1 MTSEKKQKE
10 ESKSPQK
17 NEIEIENE
25 DLLNVFFD
33 NTGSQFESQFYLS
46 RKKMLSAEN
55 GQNELS
61 DLLKS
66 KLKALDMMLLLLTN
80 NKNILKE
87 SDLSCCET
95 LNNLLSISK
104 KDKTYGE
111 QIYSKIKTL
120 IIYFIKNKILLEEK
134 SVDENKILIKFLLT
148 LLNIKFDNG
157 YFKQI
162 LDLISDQKDLFDIFI
177 HELFNKLFK
186 GRNITIKI
194 KEMKYIIKSILIND
208 KISKNLNYFD
218 VMELILNYAK
228 EKQNGGCR
236 TSFQLNQVVYLLQY
250 MVEIVTINEIKK
262 NLTNKDENK
271 KRLLKIVEIFFNSVN
286 DLINKDDYDFDKN
299 NINKKNLAIKNENI
313 KRKKIFFGEMLNILN
328 KLKKHFDVFS
338 DKEFSS
344 KLEQINNLYK
354 NTINTKYV
362 IIIQDNTNNNSNNN
376 KKNKTEDKKNLINE
390 EKIEMDKNEEK
401 NDNDFNDNE
410 EEKEE
415 EEKDENEDEDDNNN
429 EINEQIKEEKENDEE
444 ERIELDEEPDNKKD
458 EIKDKK
464 IKKDKPKKEKKDKK
478 DKKEKNKHDKEEKN
492 MIEMKNKKTKRKESK
507 NKDDNKKENK
517 NKKKKNK

>member
-10 ESKSPQK
+10 VSKSPQK

-33 NTGSQFESQFYLS
+33 NSGSQFESQFYLS
-46 RKKMLSAEN
+46 RKKMLNAEN

-66 KLKALDMMLLLLTN
+66 KLKALDMMLLLITN

-111 QIYSKIKTL
+111 HIYSKIKT
-120 IIYFIKNKILLEEK
+120 IVIYFIKNKILLKENNI
-134 SVDENKILIKFLLT
+134 DENKILIKFILT

-162 LDLISDQKDLFDIFI
+162 LELISDQKDLFDIFI
-177 HELFNKLFK
+177 HELLNKLFK

-194 KEMKYIIKSILIND
+194 KEMKFIIKSILIND

-262 NLTNKDENK
+262 NLTNKEDNK
-271 KRLLKIVEIFFNSVN
+271 KRLMKIVEIFFDSVN

-313 KRKKIFFGEMLNILN
+313 KRKKIFFGEMLNFLN
-328 KLKKHFDVFS
+328 KLKKHFDVFG
-338 DKEFSS
+338 DKELSP

-354 NTINTKYV
+354 NIINTKYV
-362 IIIQDNTNNNSNNN
+362 IIVQDNTNNNSN
-376 KKNKTEDKKNLINE
+376 KKNKNEDKKKLINE
-390 EKIEMDKNEEK
+390 EKMDIDNNEDK
-401 NDNDFNDNE
+401 NDNDINE
-410 EEKEE
+410 NE
-415 EEKDENEDEDDNNN
+415 EEKDEEDIDEDDNNK
-429 EINEQIKEEKENDEE
+429 INKQIKEEKEDENNINKEE
-444 ERIELDEEPDNKKD
+444 EGIELEEEPDLKKED
-458 EIKDKK
+458 IKEKK
-464 IKKDKPKKEKKDKK
+464 IKKEKHKKDKNN
-478 DKKEKNKHDKEEKN
+478 DEEKEKD
-492 MIEMKNKKTKRKESK
+492 IEMKNKKTKRKESK
-507 NKDDNKKENK
+507 NKEENKKDNK
-517 NKKKKNK
+517 NKKKKK

>member
-10 ESKSPQK
+10 VSKSPQK

-33 NTGSQFESQFYLS
+33 NSGSQFESQFYLS
-46 RKKMLSAEN
+46 RKKMLNAEN

-66 KLKALDMMLLLLTN
+66 KLKALDMMLLLITN

-111 QIYSKIKTL
+111 HIYSKIKT
-120 IIYFIKNKILLEEK
+120 IVIYFIKNKILLKENNI
-134 SVDENKILIKFLLT
+134 DENKILIKFILT

-162 LDLISDQKDLFDIFI
+162 LELISDQKDLFDIFI
-177 HELFNKLFK
+177 HELLNKLFK

-218 VMELILNYAK
+218 VMELILYYAK
-228 EKQNGGCR
+228 EKQNWGCR

-262 NLTNKDENK
+262 NLTNKEDNK
-271 KRLLKIVEIFFNSVN
+271 KRLIKIVEIFFDSVN

-313 KRKKIFFGEMLNILN
+313 KRKKIFFGEMLNFLN
-328 KLKKHFDVFS
+328 KLKKHFDVFG
-338 DKEFSS
+338 DKELIP

-354 NTINTKYV
+354 NIINTKYV
-362 IIIQDNTNNNSNNN
+362 IIVQDNTNNNSN
-376 KKNKTEDKKNLINE
+376 KKNKNEDKKKLITEEKMNIDNNEDKNDSDINE
-390 EKIEMDKNEEK
+390 N
-401 NDNDFNDNE
+401 
-410 EEKEE
+410 E
-415 EEKDENEDEDDNNN
+415 EEKDEEDIVEDDNNK
-429 EINEQIKEEKENDEE
+429 IKEQIKEEKENEDNINKEE
-444 ERIELDEEPDNKKD
+444 EGIELEEEPDLEKED
-458 EIKDKK
+458 IKEKK
-464 IKKDKPKKEKKDKK
+464 IKKEKHKKDKKEKKDKNNIEE
-478 DKKEKNKHDKEEKN
+478 KEKEKD
-492 MIEMKNKKTKRKESK
+492 IEMKNKKTKRKESK
-507 NKDDNKKENK
+507 NKEENKKDNK
-517 NKKKKNK
+517 NKKKKK